1 MYSKET
7 VGEIMETI
15 NRLSKTLVSYCND
28 RAQLSEVEAFLLI
41 ADNECSSELVEKAND
56 LTNLVESNIDLY
68 EKLIELYCETLL
80 ILSKRN

>member
-68 EKLIELYCETLL
+68 EKLIELYCEILL